1 MSDDRKRYVHLIVH
15 HDGAPASKQWR
26 LSVAAYRAVIGL
38 GVVSLLALLA
48 GLFFLGPIARA
59 AGRVPGLERQVENL
73 TLENARIA
81 DLARAIDSLQLAYE
95 RVRGMV
101 GGDMVPTLAEVAS
114 NRLPVAPGV
123 DARTPSA
130 RSLPTGATEPRYWP
144 LRDAGFITRG
154 LSEGAGG
161 DEQHPGVDV
170 AVAMNT
176 PIRAAGGGRVAQTGE
191 DAEYG
196 RFVRITHTNGFDS
209 MYGHLQR
216 VLVTNG
222 AAVDAGQVIGLSGN
236 SGRSTAPHLHFEIHK
251 EGKNVDPLVQ
261 ITEGR

>member
-1 MSDDRKRYVHLIVH
+1 MSDDRRRFVHLLVH
-15 HDGAPASKQWR
+15 HDGAPASRQWR
-26 LSVAAYRAVIGL
+26 LSVGAYRTAIGL
-38 GVVSLLALLA
+38 AIVALLALLT
-48 GLFFLGPIARA
+48 GLVFLGPIARSA
-59 AGRVPGLERQVENL
+59 LRVPGLERQVENL

-101 GGDMVPTLAEVAS
+101 GGDMVPDLAEVAS
-114 NRLPVAPGV
+114 NRLPVAPAV
-123 DARTPSA
+123 EARMPSA
-130 RSLPTGATEPRYWP
+130 RSLPAGPTVPRYWP

-170 AVAMNT
+170 AVAMET
-176 PIRAAGGGRVAQTGE
+176 LIRAAGGGRVAQTGE

-196 RFVRITHTNGFDS
+196 RFVRITHADGFDS

-216 VLVTNG
+216 VLVTG
-222 AAVDAGQVIGLSGN
+222 GQTVDAGQVIGLAGN
-236 SGRSTAPHLHFEIHK
+236 SGRSTAPHLHCESHK
-251 EGKNVDPLVQ
+251 GGKNVDPLVQ

>member
-1 MSDDRKRYVHLIVH
+1 MSV
-15 HDGAPASKQWR
+15 G
-26 LSVAAYRAVIGL
+26 AYRAAIGL
-38 GVVSLLALLA
+38 GVVALLALLT
-48 GLFFLGPIARA
+48 GLVFLGPIARSA
-59 AGRVPGLERQVENL
+59 LRVPSLERQVENL

-101 GGDMVPTLAEVAS
+101 GGDMVPDFAEVAS
-114 NRLPVAPGV
+114 NRLPVAPAV
-123 DARTPSA
+123 DARLASA
-130 RSLPTGATEPRYWP
+130 RSLPTGATVPRYWP

-170 AVAMNT
+170 AVAMET

-196 RFVRITHTNGFDS
+196 RFVRITHADGFDS

-216 VLVTNG
+216 VLVTG
-222 AAVDAGQVIGLSGN
+222 GQAVDAGQVIGLSGN